1 MCHKNK
7 EPYKITVD
15 LSLLYQWELLVSGE
29 ENYSY
34 HFYIESCVLG
44 TLLIEDTSEE
54 LMVHGTFR
62 YTDSQLQCPADYEF
76 IMHRV
81 AGDVTQYSIVLEL
94 QVPDSVYSISD
105 DTDRNKVIA
114 RGLAGHV
121 IDISNVYYSDTNKDF
136 RNLFGLS
143 YPSLYDYAFTCYFM
157 NELTMNKLEVDSD
170 GNATVTSIGTLSSL
184 SPQ

>member
-29 ENYSY
+29 ENYS
-34 HFYIESCVLG
+34 HHSYIESCVLG
-44 TLLIEDTSEE
+44 TSSIEDTSEE

-94 QVPDSVYSISD
+94 QVPDPVYSISD
-105 DTDRNKVIA
+105 DTDGNKVIA

-121 IDISNVYYSDTNKDF
+121 IDISNVYYSDTNKVF

-157 NELTMNKLEVDSD
+157 NELNMNKLEVDSD